1 MLIGRTAPTASVL
14 VLPGGTDQSY
24 KPFSRTQPA
33 ALRMYPFT
41 LSLAALPGVV
51 VRQAQYRVYGW
62 NGEQNSPMP
71 CAQAALTELLEAHP
85 DVPVIVIGHSMGGRV
100 AAQLAADKRVAGV
113 LALAPWWQH
122 ADWRHINDDARVL
135 ALHGT
140 ADTRTYARRTAKG
153 IRELR
158 ERGVDAEFVAIEGGG
173 HALLDHLWTWQS
185 TAVRFVRSFR

>member
-1 MLIGRTAPTASVL
+1 VLIGRAAPTASVL
-14 VLPGGTDQSY
+14 VLPGGTDLSY
-24 KPFSRTQPA
+24 APFSRTQPA

-41 LSLAALPGVV
+41 VSLAAIPGVV
-51 VRQAQYRVYGW
+51 VRQVQYRFYGW

-71 CAQAALTELLEAHP
+71 YAQAALSELLEAHP
-85 DVPVIVIGHSMGGRV
+85 DVPVVVIGHSMGGRV

-173 HALLDHLWTWQS
+173 HALLDHVWTWQS
-185 TAVRFVRSFR
+185 AAVRFVRSFR

>member
-1 MLIGRTAPTASVL
+1 
-14 VLPGGTDQSY
+14 
-24 KPFSRTQPA
+24 
-33 ALRMYPFT
+33 MYPFT

-51 VRQAQYRVYGW
+51 VRQARYRVYGW
-62 NGEQNSPMP
+62 NGGQNSPMP
-71 CAQAALTELLEAHP
+71 HAQAALAELLDAHP
-85 DVPVIVIGHSMGGRV
+85 NVPTIVIGHSMGGRV

-140 ADTRTYARRTAKG
+140 ADTRTYATRTAKG
-153 IRELR
+153 INELR
-158 ERGVDAEFVAIEGGG
+158 QRGVDAEFVPIEDGG
-173 HALLDHLWTWQS
+173 HALLDHMWTWQS